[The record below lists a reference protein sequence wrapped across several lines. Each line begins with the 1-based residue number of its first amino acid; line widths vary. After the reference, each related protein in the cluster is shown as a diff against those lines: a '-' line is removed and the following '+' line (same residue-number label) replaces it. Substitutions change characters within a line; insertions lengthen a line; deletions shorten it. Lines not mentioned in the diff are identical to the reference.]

1 MFRFLRLVLVLILLF
16 LGSTVIHCNEQTLCD
31 LEIKKENPDKIIL
44 EKECEALAKEYEKN
58 KKYGFASW
66 YYVLAYKNDYNIKH
80 LANKPGIELNIAHSY
95 VLLEKLEKAKELYEI
110 FLATYMVPMAD
121 ISMHEDY
128 TLLNKLYPNSKKSL
142 ANSMAFWNEIYKPLL
157 PVNVLDKKY
166 KKAKEE
172 NRHSDE
178 IIYLNEII
186 ELQKKYQNK
195 DNIHIYNNMIWLSAA
210 YYHNKEYKK
219 SIELLHDIENKKI
232 EDIYRLYFLYY
243 MANNYVGLKEYENA
257 FSYYMKT
264 LDMQKKQTDKND
276 MFLSKVY
283 KELGALSGLMEKNN
297 EAIEYLNKALK
308 IQRKIKNEDA
318 STAIIYNHIG
328 DLLRVRGDELEAYS
342 YYEKSLDIS
351 KRVLG
356 KNNVAT
362 ADRYS
367 KAGILYKQM
376 GDNKKSLKYFEKA
389 LAIREQLKLKDAS
402 IATNYSDIGVLHD
415 VMKDYERAHVYH
427 TRSLSIRENILGKK
441 HPDTATSYNN
451 IGSVY
456 QDEEN
461 YSTAL
466 DYYEKSLQT
475 RQEVLGEE
483 HLDTATSYNNIGG
496 VYHQEGDYSKA
507 LDYYMKSLEIRK
519 NILGE
524 KHRITATSYNNISTL
539 YGDKEEHSQAHH
551 YAKESF
557 SVFIENRNKNFRIL
571 NNKQKRFYLESNK
584 YVVSLLLKTAYLH
597 KEYNTNKHKQ
607 INISQQIIN
616 SWLVYKGSIFDSENA
631 IATLYGNTKD
641 KVLKE
646 KIDSLIINKRIL
658 AKLYQSLPKPKERK
672 QWKKNIKQTEEKIGD
687 LTNEISK
694 KAHSFKESQGLKNI
708 NYKDISKNLK
718 ENELYIDY
726 AKTGKYYYVFS
737 LDKKENIHFTQID
750 ENSTKKIDTLV
761 KTFREDVAS
770 ILDNNMITDKK
781 LKQLTV
787 NSKKKLSKLY
797 DLVLNKPLSNS
808 LKDKTNL
815 IFSPD
820 GALRLLPFEAMFNKE
835 TNKYLIEQNEIRYVP
850 SGKELVRL
858 YKYANIKA
866 DKENDTTVIF
876 SNPNFNAKIKKND
889 LQDKEEV
896 IITPNT
902 SRAGVIKSLFRMRFA
917 PLPGTKAEA
926 ASIKS
931 TLKNEKLREY
941 KEEEASES
949 NLMKVKEPK
958 ILHIAT
964 HGFFIN
970 DKSIPNPMLKSG
982 IALSGANKSVI
993 KGKSDGVVTALK
1005 LSGLDLRG
1013 TDLVVLSA
1021 CQTGVV
1027 DINSTDS
1034 VSGLSKAF
1042 IQAGAKDIVMSLWSV
1057 NDESTK
1063 DLMSSFYQEIQKD
1076 LSYAKALKS
1085 AKLKM
1090 IHKGMHPFY
1099 WAPFIVNGL

>member
-1 MFRFLRLVLVLILLF
+1 MSRFLRSVWVLILLF
-16 LGSTVIHCNEQTLCD
+16 FGSTVVHCNEQTLCD
-31 LEIKKENPDKIIL
+31 LEVKKENPDKAIL

-66 YYVLAYKNDYNIKH
+66 YYILAYKNDYNIKH
-80 LANKPGIELNIAHSY
+80 LVNIPGIELNIAHSY
-95 VLLEKLEKAKELYEI
+95 VLLEKPEKAKELYKT
-110 FLATYMVPMAD
+110 FLDTYMVPMAD

-142 ANSMAFWNEIYKPLL
+142 EKSMSFWNEIYKPLL
-157 PVNVLDKKY
+157 PVNELDKKY

-178 IIYLNEII
+178 ITYLSKII

-195 DNIHIYNNMIWLSAA
+195 DNIHIYNNIIWLSAA

-219 SIELLHDIENKKI
+219 SLELLHDIENKKI

-243 MANNYVGLKEYENA
+243 MANSYVGLKEYENA
-257 FSYYMKT
+257 FLYYEKI
-264 LDMQKKQTDKND
+264 LKMQEDQDSKND
-276 MFLSKVY
+276 KLISKVY
-283 KELGALSGLMEKNN
+283 KELGELYGLMEKNA
-297 EAIEYLNKALK
+297 EARKYLDMALD
-308 IQRKIKNEDA
+308 IQRKIKMEDA
-318 STAIIYNHIG
+318 STAAIYNHIG
-328 DLLRVRGDELEAYS
+328 DLLRARGDELEAYS

-351 KRVLG
+351 KRILG
-356 KNNVAT
+356 KNNIAT

-367 KAGILYKQM
+367 RAGILYSQM
-376 GDNKKSLKYFEKA
+376 GDYEKSLEYFKKA
-389 LAIREQLKLKDAS
+389 LAIREKLKLNDAS
-402 IATNYSDIGVLHD
+402 IATNYSDIGVLYE
-415 VMKDYERAHVYH
+415 VMKNYKEAHLYH
-427 TRSLSIRENILGKK
+427 QKSLAIRESILGKK

-461 YSTAL
+461 YAKAL
-466 DYYEKSLQT
+466 EYYEKSLQI
-475 RQEVLGEE
+475 RQKILGEE

-507 LDYYMKSLEIRK
+507 LDYYMRSLEVRK
-519 NILGE
+519 KVLGE

-539 YGDKEEHSQAHH
+539 YEDIEKYSQAYD
-551 YAKESF
+551 YAEKSF
-557 SVFIENRNKNFRIL
+557 GAFIENRNKNFRIL
-571 NNKQKRFYLESNK
+571 SNKQKRLYLESNK
-584 YVVSLLLKTAYLH
+584 YVVSLLLRTAYLH
-597 KEYNTNKHKQ
+597 KEHSTNRHKQ
-607 INISQQIIN
+607 DISQQIIN

-646 KIDSLIINKRIL
+646 KIDSLIINKRRL
-658 AKLYQSLPKPKERK
+658 AKLYQSLPKPKERE
-672 QWKKNIKQTEEKIGD
+672 QWKRSIKQTEERIGA

-708 NYKDISKNLK
+708 TYKDIAKNLK

-726 AKTGKYYYVFS
+726 AKTGKHYYLFS
-737 LDKKENIHFTQID
+737 IDRKENIHFAQID

-761 KTFREDVAS
+761 KTFREDVKS
-770 ILDNNMITDKK
+770 ILDDNAITDKQ
-781 LKQLTV
+781 LEQLTV
-787 NSKKKLSKLY
+787 NSKKKLSRLY
-797 DLVLNKPLSNS
+797 DLLLKKPLSNT
-808 LKDKTNL
+808 LEEKTNL
-815 IFSPD
+815 IVSPD

-835 TNKYLIEQNEIRYVP
+835 AGKYLIEQKEIRYVP

-858 YKYANIKA
+858 YRYGNNKA
-866 DKENDTTVIF
+866 EAQENNTTVIF
-876 SNPNFNAKIKKND
+876 SNPNFNAKISNQD
-889 LQDKEEV
+889 QTDKEALA
-896 IITPNT
+896 ITPNT
-902 SRAGVIKSLFRMRFA
+902 SRAGIIKSLFRMRFA

-926 ASIKS
+926 ASIKA
-931 TLKNEKLREY
+931 TLKNKKLTEY
-941 KEEEASES
+941 KEEAASES
-949 NLMKVKEPK
+949 NLMKVKEPR

-1005 LSGLDLRG
+1005 LSGLDLKG

-1057 NDESTK
+1057 NDEATK
-1063 DLMSSFYQEIQKD
+1063 DLMSFFYEEMQKD
-1076 LSYAKALKS
+1076 PNYAKALKR